1 MFAQKSSNQSVEV
14 MGRRTATNVN
24 WIMQF
29 VRAPKVVLE
38 SQKRMMVDVLE
49 NVRTYVINFINM
61 HDNGIF
67 SVFLICLR

>member
-24 WIMQF
+24 SIMQF

-49 NVRTYVINFINM
+49 NVRAYN
-61 HDNGIF
+61 
-67 SVFLICLR
+67 